1 MAFDITLPKPFVFIT
16 PSDGVY
22 GLIPMQNNTMR
33 FGTVAYVYDTSDRV
47 IVGQSVIFDTKYAY
61 PFIYGSTV
69 YYMVKDEFV
78 TGQENAPP

>member
-1 MAFDITLPKPFVFIT
+1 MAFDITLPSPYVLIT

-22 GLIPMQNNTMR
+22 GLIPIQGNTMR
-33 FGTVAYVYDTSDRV
+33 FGTVAQVYDTSDRV
-47 IVGQSVIFDTKYAY
+47 AVAQSVIFDTKYAY

-69 YYMVKDEFV
+69 YYLVKDEFV